1 MADEVIA
8 RGTTPILTFEVDIDT
23 SAIDAC
29 YVTIL
34 CSDIIEKTDEEV
46 VLGEGTISVVLTQE
60 DTLKLTGLVKMQIRA
75 VMNDGAV
82 VASNIIEVYAQD
94 VLKDEVI

>member
-8 RGTTPILTFEVDIDT
+8 RGTTPILTFDVDIDT
-23 SAIDAC
+23 TAINAC

-34 CSDIIEKTDEEV
+34 GADEIEKTGQDV
-46 VLGEGTISVVLTQE
+46 ALDEGTISVALTQE

-82 VASNIIEVYAQD
+82 VASNIVEIYAQD